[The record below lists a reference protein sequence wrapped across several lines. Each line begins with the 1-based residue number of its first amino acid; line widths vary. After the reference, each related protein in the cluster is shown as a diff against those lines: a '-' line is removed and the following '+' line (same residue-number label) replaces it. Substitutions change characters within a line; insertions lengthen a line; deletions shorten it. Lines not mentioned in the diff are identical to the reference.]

1 VVEGTG
7 DHCCEYMTGGRAVIL
22 GPTGRNFAAGMSG
35 GVAYVLDMSGNFDYY
50 CNKGLVELSPVEDRA
65 DIMELQELINNHRLY
80 TQSELAAT
88 ILTQWDEYLPKFVKV
103 IPLEYK
109 KVLEMQKIKELE
121 RKLQLTEDDPT
132 RHE

>member
-1 VVEGTG
+1 
-7 DHCCEYMTGGRAVIL
+7 
-22 GPTGRNFAAGMSG
+22 
-35 GVAYVLDMSGNFDYY
+35 
-50 CNKGLVELSPVEDRA
+50 
-65 DIMELQELINNHRLY
+65 MELQELINNHRLY
-80 TQSELAAT
+80 TQSELAST